1 MQAILEKVKHELRG
15 AWRFR
20 RHALATAWGI
30 CLIGWLVVLAMPDS
44 FESRAR
50 VNVDTRTALRPL
62 LRELAP
68 EQDVE
73 SQLNLVRQS
82 LLGRANLD
90 KVASEVGLDVTAK
103 TPAERDALLT
113 DLSARIKIVLE
124 PPTVRD
130 PRIPNTL
137 YSITFADENRD
148 VAVKVVDTLLNSFVE
163 TTMGSEQA
171 GTASAERFLREQL
184 SDVDQR
190 LRDAEARLAEFKKKN
205 MGMVPGGQGDYF
217 QRMSTEIAQVKQL
230 ESNLAIAS
238 NRRSELMRQLR
249 GETPYVPTGAMPS
262 TQQNNN
268 QSGGP
273 GDTTAARV
281 VETQARLDDLLL
293 RFTDKHPDVIAAR
306 ETLAALK
313 VRQQEELAALRR
325 GDPGAAAALGA
336 TSNPVYQ
343 NIQLQLNQ
351 LDVEMAALRT
361 QLAEHRGTVSEL
373 RQVVDLV
380 PEVEAEYARLTR
392 DYDVTRAQY
401 NALLE
406 RVGQAKLSGDAEQS
420 GMVEFNIV
428 DPPSASFQPVSP
440 NRPLLLIGVLIAG
453 LGVGGAVAYLMHM
466 LKPVFSSRRSLEEIT
481 GVQVLASI
489 TRTWIDKQRAEL
501 RRGLL
506 RYSAMAALLMVV
518 FVVVFATMQSGSKFV
533 RQLLG

>member
-1 MQAILEKVKHELRG
+1 MQVVLEKLKHELRG

-113 DLSARIKIVLE
+113 DLSSRIRIVLE

-230 ESNLAIAS
+230 ESSLAIAS
-238 NRRSELMRQLR
+238 NRRTELMRQLR
-249 GETPYVPTGAMPS
+249 GETPYVPTGASPS
-262 TQQNNN
+262 PQNNN

-281 VETQARLDDLLL
+281 AETQARLDDLLL

-306 ETLAALK
+306 ETLVQLK
-313 VRQQEELAALRR
+313 ERQKEELAALRR

-361 QLAEHRGTVSEL
+361 QLAEHRGTVTEL

-440 NRPLLLIGVLIAG
+440 NRPLLLAGVLVAG
-453 LGVGGAVAYLMHM
+453 LGAGGAIAYLMHM

-489 TRTWIDKQRAEL
+489 TRTWIEKQRAEL
-501 RRGLL
+501 RAGLL
-506 RYSAMAALLMVV
+506 RYSALAALLLVV
-518 FVVVFATMQSGSKFV
+518 FLVVFATMQPTSKFV